1 MEYAS
6 RPDCQRRILLVE
18 LHHRSRCYR
27 RFGDGRDGDIRA
39 SSLVCEDIERDVVA
53 VAINEDNAFCRL
65 ADEFLREGIGI
76 VVPAVEEYYL
86 RREIASVHRLENR
99 VEAFLVASLVG
110 YLPTLCRFKS

>member
-1 MEYAS
+1 MEYS
-6 RPDCQRRILLVE
+6 SCPDRQRRILFVE

-39 SSLVCEDIERDVVA
+39 PSLVREDVERDVVA
-53 VAINEDNAFCRL
+53 VAIDEDNAFCRL
-65 ADEFLREGIGI
+65 ADEFLREGIRI
-76 VVPAVEEYYL
+76 VVPAVEEHFL
-86 RREIASVHRLENR
+86 RREVASVHRLEYR